1 MDVIGIAKAVASRLG
16 CCGGLAGGGW
26 RTLVLLA
33 VALATS
39 AAALFASSSSSS
51 TGRVSIWFSV
61 PFPALSSYG
70 DVGSNSST
78 SWPTLPLSHAP
89 PPLARAPLPLG
100 PSSSPVASAPPSP
113 SPIASSVA
121 SEVKLRTFLRGLKTP
136 LSSAPSPPPDTG
148 GTATPSP
155 TEPVNIPINEAAT
168 VSPPSS
174 PTEISNAAEVKV
186 PTSLR
191 ETDLQLIQA
200 KREIA
205 DAPMISNDSDLYPPL
220 FLNFSVFKRS
230 YELMETILKV
240 YVYED
245 GNRPLCH
252 TPVLG
257 GIYASEGW
265 FMKLMQENQ
274 QFVVKDPEKAHLFY
288 LPYSSL
294 QLRTQLYVP
303 DSHSLQPIS
312 LFLRDYVNSISA
324 KYPFWNRTRGADHF
338 LVACHDWAPYTTK
351 LHNELREHTIK
362 AVCNADASEGIF
374 VPGRDVS
381 LPETHIRTPKSPDS
395 DVGGRPASE
404 RSILAFFAGQMHGR
418 VRPILVGQW
427 GGRDEDMRIY
437 EALPAGIARKMSY
450 VEHMRSS
457 KYCVCP
463 MGYEVNSPRI
473 VEAIHYECVPVII
486 ADNFVLPFQEVLDWS
501 AFSVVVAEK
510 DIPRLKEIL
519 LGIGEERYMTMQ
531 MNVKRLQKHF
541 VWHGRPRKYD
551 LFHMILHSIWFNR
564 LNQIAVQ

>member
-1 MDVIGIAKAVASRLG
+1 MDVIGIEKAVASRLG
-16 CCGGLAGGGW
+16 CSGGLAGGGW
-26 RTLVLLA
+26 RTLVLLV
-33 VALATS
+33 VAIVTS
-39 AAALFASSSSSS
+39 AAALFASFSSSS
-51 TGRVSIWFSV
+51 GRVSLWFSV

-78 SWPTLPLSHAP
+78 SWPTPPLSHVP
-89 PPLARAPLPLG
+89 PPLARPLLPLG
-100 PSSSPVASAPPSP
+100 PSSSPVAAAPPSP
-113 SPIASSVA
+113 SPTASFVA
-121 SEVKLRTFLRGLKTP
+121 SKVLLHTFLRGLNTP
-136 LSSAPSPPPDTG
+136 PSPAHSPPPDTG
-148 GTATPSP
+148 GPATPSP
-155 TEPVNIPINEAAT
+155 TEPVNNTINEAVT
-168 VSPPSS
+168 INPPSS
-174 PTEISNAAEVKV
+174 TSEISNAAEVKV

-205 DAPMISNDSDLYPPL
+205 DAPMISNDSVLYPPL

-240 YVYED
+240 YVYQD

-294 QLRTQLYVP
+294 QLRTHLYVP

-312 LFLRDYVNSISA
+312 IFLRDYVNSISA
-324 KYPFWNRTRGADHF
+324 KYPFWNRTKGADHF

-351 LHNELREHTIK
+351 LHNELRENTIK

-381 LPETHIRTPKSPDS
+381 LAETHIRTPKRPDS
-395 DVGGRPASE
+395 DIGGRPASE

-437 EALPAGIARKMSY
+437 EALPADIARKMSY
-450 VEHMRSS
+450 AEHMRSS

-551 LFHMILHSIWFNR
+551 LFHMILHSIWYNR
-564 LNQIAVQ
+564 LTQIPVQ

>member
-1 MDVIGIAKAVASRLG
+1 MDVVGIEKAVASRLG
-16 CCGGLAGGGW
+16 CSGCLAGGGW
-26 RTLVLLA
+26 RTLVLLV

-39 AAALFASSSSSS
+39 AAALFASFSSSSS
-51 TGRVSIWFSV
+51 GRVSLWFSV

-70 DVGSNSST
+70 DGGSDSST

-89 PPLARAPLPLG
+89 PPLASPLLPLG
-100 PSSSPVASAPPSP
+100 PSSSPLATAPPSP
-113 SPIASSVA
+113 SPTAVTL
-121 SEVKLRTFLRGLKTP
+121 ETP
-136 LSSAPSPPPDTG
+136 PSSAPSPPPDTG

-155 TEPVNIPINEAAT
+155 TEPANNTINEAVT
-168 VSPPSS
+168 INPPSS
-174 PTEISNAAEVKV
+174 PTEISNAAEVKL
-186 PTSLR
+186 PNSLR

-205 DAPMISNDSDLYPPL
+205 DAPMVSNDSDLYPPL
-220 FLNFSVFKRS
+220 FLDFSSFKRS
-230 YELMETILKV
+230 YELMEKILKV
-240 YVYED
+240 FIYED

-288 LPYSSL
+288 LPYSSF
-294 QLRTQLYVP
+294 QLRTHLYVP

-312 LFLRDYVNSISA
+312 IFLRDYVNSISA

-338 LVACHDWAPYTTK
+338 LAPYTTK
-351 LHNELREHTIK
+351 LHDELRENTIK

-374 VPGRDVS
+374 VSGRDVS
-381 LPETHIRTPKSPDS
+381 LPETHIRTPKRPDS
-395 DVGGRPASE
+395 GIGGRPASE
-404 RSILAFFAGQMHGR
+404 RAILAFFAGQMHGR
-418 VRPILVGQW
+418 VRPVLVGHW

-437 EALPAGIARKMSY
+437 EALPAAIARKMSY

-519 LGIGEERYMTMQ
+519 LGISGERYMAMQ

-564 LNQIAVQ
+564 LNQIPLQ